1 MSAALKR
8 LLARWR
14 VESTIGGNVT
24 AWEKLS
30 PRQART
36 RPLPPALHP
45 ALRESLRVQ
54 GIESLYIH
62 QARAWELTRKGENCV
77 LATATA
83 SGKTLAYNLPVLD
96 AALRDPQATALYL
109 FPTKALAQDQ
119 HQTLQKLSPPPREK
133 GLGVKAELY
142 DGDTPSRLRPAI
154 RKESRLLLTNPD
166 MLHYGILPGHTRWE
180 RFFRGLRYVVID
192 EMHVYRGVFGSHVA
206 NLLRRLER
214 IARFY
219 GARPQYLLTSATI
232 GNPQELAE
240 NLIGA
245 LARLIAEDGSARGP
259 QHFLLYTPPL
269 LDEELGLRRGVLGET
284 ARLASDLLAAG
295 LQTLVFARSRR
306 SVELLV
312 REMRASPT
320 PLSPPACISPFA
332 DHSHRASPT
341 PLSPPPK
348 GEGIGEGVGETIRP
362 YHSNYLPAERRA
374 VERGLREGRI
384 RLAAATNALELG
396 MDIGGMQAV
405 LMAGYPGTLASTWQ
419 QAGRAGRGTEA
430 SLAVLLLGSTP
441 LEQYLARHPE
451 YIFGQSPERALVNP
465 DHPLILLD
473 HLQCAAAELPL
484 EAEAGFGSLSPAAV
498 RPYLEYLRESGL
510 LRPSRGRYY
519 WSGASAPA
527 RRVGL
532 RSASAERIALHTPAG
547 LLATV
552 DAPSAPALVHPGAVY
567 LHDAR
572 PYLVQSLDF
581 EAARAD
587 LLPADGVAFFT
598 RPQQDLQVE
607 LAALLGNAPLPKGS
621 RAFGELRVTRRILG
635 YRQIH
640 WETRQTVGVFPLEMP
655 PQEMLTQGFWLALDE
670 AAVGALEAS
679 GLWRNAPNAYG
690 PDWPRRRE
698 QARARDNYRCQA
710 CGAPEEGR
718 AHHVHHKIPFRLFA
732 DPAEANRLENL
743 VTLCPA
749 CHRRAEQNAYVR
761 SGLAGL
767 GYLLHNLAPLL
778 LMCDPADLGR
788 HSDPKS
794 PLAEGRPAVLLYENT
809 PGGLGFSVQLFERHT
824 ELLAMARQRIA
835 ECPCADGCPACT
847 GPGGEAGTG
856 GKRETAAILREI
868 AGAAEDRP

>member
-14 VESTIGGNVT
+14 AENTIGGNVT
-24 AWEKLS
+24 VWEKLH
-30 PRQART
+30 PRESRT
-36 RPLPPALHP
+36 RPLPVNLHP
-45 ALRESLRVQ
+45 ALREALCVR
-54 GIESLYIH
+54 GIAAIYTH
-62 QARAWELTRKGENCV
+62 QARAWELTHAGENCV
-77 LATATA
+77 LATPTA

-96 AALRDPQATALYL
+96 TALRDPQATALYI

-119 HQTLQKLSPPPREK
+119 LQTLTSFLSGE
-133 GLGVKAELY
+133 GAGVKASIY

-154 RKESRLLLTNPD
+154 RRETRLLLTNPD
-166 MLHYGILPGHTRWE
+166 MLHYGILPGHTRWG

-192 EMHVYRGVFGSHVA
+192 EVHVYRGVFGSHVA

-214 IARFY
+214 VARFY

-232 GNPQELAE
+232 GNPRQLAG

-245 LARLIAEDGSARGP
+245 PVRLIAEDGAARGP
-259 QHFLLYTPPL
+259 KHFLLYTPPL
-269 LDEELGLRRGVLGET
+269 VDEELGLRRGVLSE
-284 ARLASDLLAAG
+284 ASRLASDLLAAG

-306 SVELLV
+306 NVEHLV
-312 REMRASPT
+312 RDVRAFAPT
-320 PLSPPACISPFA
+320 PGPSPNGGGERGNPNGGGERSN
-332 DHSHRASPT
+332 
-341 PLSPPPK
+341 PK
-348 GEGIGEGVGETIRP
+348 RGRRKGDRFSESEGERVVA
-362 YHSNYLPAERRA
+362 YHSNYLPAERREM
-374 VERGLREGRI
+374 ERGLREGRV

-419 QAGRAGRGTEA
+419 QAGRAGRGAEA

-484 EAEAGFGSLSPAAV
+484 EAAAGFGNLPPDEV
-498 RPYLEYLRESGL
+498 RPYLEYLAESGL

-519 WSGASAPA
+519 WSGTSAPA
-527 RRVGL
+527 RGVGL
-532 RSASAERIALHTPAG
+532 RNASAGRIALYTPAG

-552 DAPSAPALVHPGAVY
+552 DTPSAPALVHPGAVY

-581 EAARAD
+581 EKARAD
-587 LLPADGVAFFT
+587 LLPADEVAFFT
-598 RPQQDLQVE
+598 RPQRDLHVE
-607 LAALLGNAPLPKGS
+607 LAESLGNAPLPKGS

-640 WETRQTVGVFPLEMP
+640 WETRQTLGVFPLEMP

-670 AAVGALEAS
+670 AAVEALAAS
-679 GLWRNAPNAYG
+679 GLWRGAPNDYG
-690 PDWPRRRE
+690 PDWPRLRE
-698 QARARDNYRCQA
+698 QVRARDGYRCRV
-710 CGAPEEGR
+710 CGAPEGGR
-718 AHHVHHKIPFRLFA
+718 AHHVHHKTPFRLFA
-732 DPAEANRLENL
+732 DPAEANRPENL

-749 CHRRAEQNAYVR
+749 CHRRAEQGAYVR

-788 HSDPKS
+788 HSDPRS

-809 PGGLGFSVQLFERHT
+809 PGGLGFSAELFGRYA
-824 ELLAMARQRIA
+824 ELLAMARRRIE
-835 ECPCADGCPACT
+835 ECPCAEGCPSCT
-847 GPGGEAGTG
+847 GPGGEEGSG
-856 GKRETAAILREI
+856 GKRETAAILEML
-868 AGAAEDRP
+868 GPGDET